1 MPDKEESMTKSQKRI
16 HSLAIISV
24 LIFLI
29 IALFPIYWMLNTSFK
44 TQYEVYSRIPT
55 MFPKNF
61 SLDGYRY
68 LYIRTPFLKSLFNSF
83 TVAFT
88 TAIVS
93 LLIGYPAAYA
103 IARIRFTGKSIMA
116 KAVLFTY
123 LIPTSVLYI
132 PLFIFVSKIGLT
144 DTLLGLMVI
153 YPTFTLP
160 YTIWMLIPHV
170 GAVPKSIEEASVV
183 DGCSRIQTMF
193 RIVFP
198 LAKPGII
205 STCIFAFSMCW
216 GEYLYALVNISSSQY
231 KTFTLVVSGLV
242 FGDIYPW
249 AQIMAGAVTACLP
262 ILILYMFTAKF
273 LVGGVTAGG
282 VKQ

>member
-1 MPDKEESMTKSQKRI
+1 MTTTQKKVKI
-16 HSLAIISV
+16 ITIISL
-24 LIFLI
+24 LIFLVI
-29 IALFPIYWMLNTSFK
+29 TLFPIYWMINTSFK
-44 TQYEVYSRIPT
+44 SQFEVYSKVPT
-55 MFPKNF
+55 MFPKDF
-61 SLDGYRY
+61 TLEGYKY
-68 LYIRTPFLKSLFNSF
+68 LFTRTSYLKSLVNSL
-83 TVAFT
+83 TVALT
-88 TAIVS
+88 TAIFS
-93 LLIGYPAAYA
+93 LIVGYPAAYA
-103 IARIRFTGKSIMA
+103 LSRINFKGKSSLA
-116 KAVLFTY
+116 KCVLFTY

-144 DTLLGLMVI
+144 NTLMGLMVI

-160 YTIWMLIPHV
+160 YTVWMLIPHV
-170 GAVPKSIEEASVV
+170 GAVPLSIEEAAVV
-183 DGCSRIQTMF
+183 DGCTRTQTML

-216 GEYLYALVNISSSQY
+216 GEYLYALVNISSTKY
-231 KTFTLVVSGLV
+231 KTFTMVISGLV

-262 ILILYMFTAKF
+262 ILLIYMFASRF
-273 LVGGVTAGG
+273 LIGGVTAGG

>member
-1 MPDKEESMTKSQKRI
+1 MTTHQKQI
-16 HSLAIISV
+16 KYVSIV
-24 LIFLI
+24 LVCIFLL
-29 IALFPIYWMLNTSFK
+29 IALFPIYWMFNTSLKSQF
-44 TQYEVYSRIPT
+44 EVYQRVPT
-55 MFPKNF
+55 MFPKQL

-68 LYIRTPFLKSLFNSF
+68 LYSRTPFLRSLLNSF
-83 TVAFT
+83 IVGISTAAF
-88 TAIVS
+88 S
-93 LLIGYPAAYA
+93 LVVGYPAAYA
-103 IARIRFTGKSIMA
+103 LSRIKFRGRMVMA
-116 KAVLFTY
+116 KGVLYTY

-132 PLFIFVSKIGLT
+132 PLFMLVSKADLS
-144 DTLLGLMVI
+144 DSLLGLILI

-160 YTIWMLIPHV
+160 YTVWMLIPHV
-170 GAVPKSIEEASVV
+170 GSVPKSIEEASVV
-183 DGCSRIQTMF
+183 DGCTRIQTML

-216 GEYLYALVNISSSQY
+216 GEYLYALVNISSSAS
-231 KTFTLVVSGLV
+231 KTYTLVISGLV

-249 AQIMAGAVTACLP
+249 AQIMAGAITACLP
-262 ILILYMFTAKF
+262 ILLVYMFASKF